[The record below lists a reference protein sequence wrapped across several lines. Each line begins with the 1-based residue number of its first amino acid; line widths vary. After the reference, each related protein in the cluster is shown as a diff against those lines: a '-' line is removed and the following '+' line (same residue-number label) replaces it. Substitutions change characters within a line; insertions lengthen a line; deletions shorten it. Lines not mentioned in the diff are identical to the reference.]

1 MEEVESVR
9 VPPVAIRTTRATR
22 PQTGFMLSMPEVPL
36 VFRNFLVG
44 SNRRTKVVRRW
55 ADTHHASPDW
65 PKGSPLVTDD
75 VVMALEL
82 GIELGDPVIKRAI
95 GDDQV
100 NPLLCL
106 DYQSNLTPSYRLPS
120 TILYL
125 KAYGYKVSTMRVE
138 SSPFSGLATNGF
150 LVKVVHLDQFHVYV
164 RDYNMRMEPTVGSY
178 RGSDFGNAQRLDLIS
193 KVDTARMWGQPY
205 TAANDEESLRDIILD
220 IKMMFEDGREELPF

>member
-1 MEEVESVR
+1 MEEVESVK

-22 PQTGFMLSMPEVPL
+22 PQTGFALSMPEVPL

-44 SNRRTKVVRRW
+44 SNGRTKVVRRW
-55 ADTHHASPDW
+55 AESHHASPDW

-75 VVMALEL
+75 VLMALEL
-82 GIELGDPVIKRAI
+82 GIELGDPIVKRAI

-120 TILYL
+120 TTLYL
-125 KAYGYKVSTMRVE
+125 KAHGYKVSDLRAET
-138 SSPFSGLATNGF
+138 SPFSGVVTKGF
-150 LVKVVHLDQFHVYV
+150 LVKVIHLDQFHVYV
-164 RDYNMRMEPTVGSY
+164 RDYNMRVESSLGSM
-178 RGSDFGNAQRLDLIS
+178 GPPAHSNVHRLDLIS

-205 TAANDEESLRDIILD
+205 TAASDEESLRDIIFD
-220 IKMMFEDGREELPF
+220 IKGMFEECSDTIPF